1 MKKLLLISL
10 FLVPFIGLSQTY
22 EIKQET
28 KVEEFLT
35 KESMDTINLK
45 VATLAHPTDTIY
57 YNLSI
62 YTTIIIY
69 PKKIITIKKETE

>member
-1 MKKLLLISL
+1 MKKLLLISIL
-10 FLVPFIGLSQTY
+10 LIPFIGKSQTY

-28 KVEEFLT
+28 KVEELLT
-35 KESMDTINLK
+35 KETMDTIAVK
-45 VATLAHPTDTIY
+45 VATLAIPTDTVY

-69 PKKIITIKKETE
+69 PKKVITIKEEK

>member
-1 MKKLLLISL
+1 M
-10 FLVPFIGLSQTY
+10 FFVPFIGLSQTY

-28 KVEEFLT
+28 KVEELLT
-35 KESMDTINLK
+35 KESMDTIAVK
-45 VATLAHPTDTIY
+45 VTTLAHPTDTVY

-69 PKKIITIKKETE
+69 PKIITIKEEKE

>member
-1 MKKLLLISL
+1 MKKLLLIFLL
-10 FLVPFIGLSQTY
+10 FIPFIGKSQTY

-28 KVEEFLT
+28 KVEELLT
-35 KESMDTINLK
+35 KESMDTIAVK
-45 VATLAHPTDTIY
+45 VATLASPTDTVY

-69 PKKIITIKKETE
+69 PKKIITIKKENE